1 MDVKPHEL
9 MTAKEYSKLWN
20 EPNPTIVLIDILQR
34 LENIEKILAD
44 KKSIVDGES
53 RNGKKE

>member
-44 KKSIVDGES
+44 KKSVVPEETE
-53 RNGKKE
+53 KEVK